1 MIESQHTL
9 QHVKPLSSPQDRAI
23 RSAYA
28 ISNTLQYMGL
38 RWVMNGSRLL
48 MLSTTIHYNNCD
60 NTGVVRTIGTD
71 IWADIHG
78 E

>member
-1 MIESQHTL
+1 MIGSQHTL
-9 QHVKPLSSPQDRAI
+9 QHVKPLSSTQDRAI
-23 RSAYA
+23 RSTYA

-48 MLSTTIHYNNCD
+48 MLSTTVHYNNCD